1 MLTSIDPFGLPEAIK
16 SSNMDSPMTV
26 MPSGVNLTSDNNGV
40 SRTDAASAENGAQ
53 LEALY
58 TQWKANPASV
68 DAQWNAFFAGFELG
82 CQQPPRRG
90 TAPAA
95 HATTADPSAG
105 LESRLKQSRVDA
117 LVSAYRRLGH
127 QAAQID
133 PLHLLKRTVPEI
145 SLEYVK
151 LSEADLDSEFEIYW
165 AGELAVLPLRE
176 IINLLRETYCG
187 NVGIEYMHIENYA
200 IRRWLRSRIEEG
212 RLRKDTLPNAE
223 KKRVLERLL
232 EGELFEK
239 FLHTRYVGQKRF
251 SLEGGE
257 TVIPILD
264 KIVEECP
271 RHGVQQIVMGM
282 AHRGRLNVLANILG
296 KDYEFVFNEF
306 AENFV
311 ANSEQGDGDVKYHL
325 GYEAIVNTST
335 SKSVGISL
343 APNPSHLETVCPVV
357 EGKARAWQRRLN
369 DTAERSKVLPVLIHG
384 DASFAGQGVVAET
397 LNLSQLEG
405 YRTGGTIHIV
415 INNQIG
421 FTTSPV
427 DGASSQY
434 CTSVAKMVGSPIFHV
449 NGDDPIAAVTTIQL
463 AFEFRQQFKKDVV
476 IDMVCYRRHGHNEGD
491 EPRFTQPLM
500 YSAIEDHPPISDIFF
515 GHLVKF
521 GDITPAE
528 VKEFRAKFEER
539 LNTALQKSKVA
550 TKTIVPA
557 IRKSIAT
564 PELLDPVDTAVKLDK
579 LIEIGRAITTEP
591 ANIELNPKV
600 KRFLQ
605 GRMSMVEGKT
615 PLDWSTAEALA
626 FGSLLE
632 SGVPVRLSGQDSR
645 RGTFSQRHSVLYDV
659 KTRERYKPLNNISK
673 TQATFCVYNS
683 PLSEYAVL
691 GFDYGY
697 GLDFPDMLVLWEA
710 QFGDFANGAQI
721 MIDQY
726 VVCSETKW
734 GETSSIVLLL
744 PHGYHGQGPEHSSA
758 RLERYLQQCA
768 DDNIQVVY
776 PTTPASYFHVLRRQA
791 VRKIKKPLIVMTPKS
806 LLRDAH
812 CTSTMAELA
821 SGRFEEILPDPAP
834 AKHPKRVILC
844 SGKVFFDLDDY
855 RKAEKLYPLH
865 EKKLQGIVGD
875 LSKAEKFVWAQE
887 ESQNMGAWTYIE
899 PPLRKLFGRDV
910 LYAGREASASTATG
924 SHAIH
929 DLEQRELVKQAFSL

>member
-1 MLTSIDPFGLPEAIK
+1 
-16 SSNMDSPMTV
+16 MTV
-26 MPSGVNLTSDNNGV
+26 MPSGVNLIPDNNGV
-40 SRTDAASAENGAQ
+40 SRTDAASAENGPQ
-53 LEALY
+53 LDALY
-58 TQWKANPASV
+58 EQWKRDPASV
-68 DAQWNAFFAGFELG
+68 DAQWHAFFAGFELG

-90 TAPAA
+90 AAVTAKVPSS
-95 HATTADPSAG
+95 TSFSPETAGDRH
-105 LESRLKQSRVDA
+105 LQSRVDA

-127 QAAQID
+127 QAAKID
-133 PLHLLKRTVPEI
+133 PLNLLKRTVPELA
-145 SLEYVK
+145 LEYVK
-151 LSEADLDSEFEIYW
+151 LTVADLDTEFEIYW
-165 AGELAVLPLRE
+165 AGKLSVMPLRT
-176 IINLLRETYCG
+176 IIELLSETYCG
-187 NVGIEYMHIENYA
+187 NVGIEYMHIEDYT
-200 IRRWLRSRIEEG
+200 IRRWLRDRIEEG
-212 RLRKDTLPNAE
+212 RLRKDTLSNAE
-223 KKRVLERLL
+223 KKRVLGHLL

-271 RHGVQQIVMGM
+271 RHGVEQIVMGM

-296 KDYEFVFNEF
+296 KDYEFLFNEF
-306 AENFV
+306 AENYV
-311 ANSEQGDGDVKYHL
+311 ANSELGDGDVKYHL
-325 GYEAIVNTST
+325 GYEAIVATST
-335 SKSVGISL
+335 GNKIGLSL

-369 DTAERSKVLPVLIHG
+369 DTADRKKVLPVLVHG

-405 YRTGGTIHIV
+405 YRTGGTIHVI

-434 CTSVAKMVGSPIFHV
+434 CTSVAKMVAAPIFHV

-463 AFEFRQQFKKDVV
+463 AFEYRQQFKKDVV
-476 IDMVCYRRHGHNEGD
+476 VDMYCYRRHGHNEGD

-521 GDITPAE
+521 GDITPDE
-528 VKEFRAKFEER
+528 VRAFKAKFEEK
-539 LNTALQKSKVA
+539 LNNALQKSKVA
-550 TKTIVPA
+550 TKAIVPA
-557 IRKSIAT
+557 IRKSLAC
-564 PELLDPVDTAVKLDK
+564 PELLDPVETAVPMEKLR
-579 LIEIGRAITTEP
+579 EIGMAITAEP
-591 ANIELNPKV
+591 EKIALNPKV

-605 GRMSMVEGKT
+605 SRREMVEGKA

-632 SGVPVRLSGQDSR
+632 SGCPVRLSGQDSR

-659 KTRERYKPLNNISK
+659 KTRERYKPLNNIK
-673 TQATFCVYNS
+673 PGQATFCVYNS

-721 MIDQY
+721 IIDQY
-726 VVCSETKW
+726 IVCSETKW

-758 RLERYLQQCA
+758 RLERYLQACA
-768 DDNIQVVY
+768 DDNIQVVN
-776 PTTPASYFHVLRRQA
+776 PSTPVSYFHVLRRQA
-791 VRKIKKPLIVMTPKS
+791 IRKIKKPLILMTPKGM
-806 LLRDAH
+806 LRDPR
-812 CTSTMAELA
+812 CTSPIGEFAT
-821 SGRFEEILPDPAP
+821 GHFEEILPDPAAP
-834 AKHPKRVILC
+834 KAAKRLILC
-844 SGKVFFDLDDY
+844 SGKVYFDLVDY
-855 RKAEKLYPLH
+855 RKAEKIEDTAIIRIEQLYPLH
-865 EKKLQGIVGD
+865 EKKLQAVVAPHA
-875 LSKAEKFVWAQE
+875 KAERIIWCQE
-887 ESQNMGAWTYIE
+887 ESANMGPWPFVE
-899 PPLRKLFGRDV
+899 PRLRKLFGRDIA
-910 LYAGREASASTATG
+910 YAGRDASASTATG

-929 DLEQRELVKQAFSL
+929 ELEQRELVKQAFSL

>member
-1 MLTSIDPFGLPEAIK
+1 
-16 SSNMDSPMTV
+16 MTV
-26 MPSGVNLTSDNNGV
+26 MPNGVNLTPDTNGV
-40 SRTDAASAENGAQ
+40 SPRTDAASAENGPQ

-58 TQWKANPASV
+58 QQWKHDPASV
-68 DAQWNAFFAGFELG
+68 DAQWHAFFAGFELG
-82 CQQPPRRG
+82 CQQPPKRG
-90 TAPAA
+90 TAPAKA
-95 HATTADPSAG
+95 SIAVSAG
-105 LESRLKQSRVDA
+105 DVSADHGQQSRVDA

-127 QAAQID
+127 QAAKID
-133 PLHLLKRTVPEI
+133 PLNLLKRTVPEL
-145 SLEYVK
+145 SLDYVK
-151 LSEADLDSEFEIYW
+151 LTEADLDSEFEIYW
-165 AGELAVLPLRE
+165 AGKLSKMPLGTIVELLKD
-176 IINLLRETYCG
+176 TYCG
-187 NVGIEYMHIENYA
+187 NVGIEYMHIEDYE

-223 KKRVLERLL
+223 KKRVLGHLL
-232 EGELFEK
+232 EGEMFEK

-271 RHGVQQIVMGM
+271 RHGVEQIVMGM
-282 AHRGRLNVLANILG
+282 SHRGRLNVLANILG

-306 AENFV
+306 ADNFV
-311 ANSEQGDGDVKYHL
+311 PNSELGDGDVKYHM
-325 GYEAIVNTST
+325 GYDSVVTTST
-335 SKSVGISL
+335 GTKIGLSL

-369 DTAERSKVLPVLIHG
+369 DTKERSKVLPVLVHG

-405 YRTGGTIHIV
+405 YRTGGTIHII

-427 DGASSQY
+427 DGSSGRY
-434 CTSVAKMVGSPIFHV
+434 CTGVAKMVSAPIFHV

-463 AFEFRQQFKKDVV
+463 AFEYRQQFKKDVV
-476 IDMVCYRRHGHNEGD
+476 VDMYCYRRHGHNEGD

-521 GDITPAE
+521 GDITPDE
-528 VKEFRAKFEER
+528 VRSFRSTFEEK
-539 LNTALQKSKVA
+539 LNNALQKSKVA
-550 TKTIVPA
+550 TKAIVPA
-557 IRKSIAT
+557 IRKSLAC
-564 PELLDPVDTAVKLDK
+564 PELLDPVDTAVAPEKL
-579 LIEIGRAITTEP
+579 LQIGRAITTEP
-591 ANIELNPKV
+591 PNIELNPKI
-600 KRFLQ
+600 KRWLTSRFDMVQ
-605 GRMSMVEGKT
+605 GKA

-632 SGVPVRLSGQDSR
+632 SGYPVRLSGQDSR
-645 RGTFSQRHSVLYDV
+645 RGTFTQRHSVLYDV
-659 KTRERYKPLNNISK
+659 KTRERYKPLNNIK
-673 TQATFCVYNS
+673 PGQASFCVYNS

-726 VVCSETKW
+726 IACSETKW

-758 RLERYLQQCA
+758 RLERYLQACA
-768 DDNIQVVY
+768 EDNIQVAH
-776 PTTPASYFHVLRRQA
+776 PSTPASYFHILRRQA
-791 VRKIKKPLIVMTPKS
+791 LRKIKKPLILMTPKGM
-806 LLRDAH
+806 LRDPR
-812 CTSTMAELA
+812 CTSPIGEFS
-821 SGRFEEILPDPAP
+821 SGCFEEILPDPAP
-834 AKHPKRVILC
+834 PKSAKRIILC
-844 SGKVFFDLDDY
+844 TGKVYFDLADH
-855 RKAEKLYPLH
+855 RKAQKIEDTAIVRIEQLYPLH
-865 EKKLQGIVGD
+865 EKKLQAV
-875 LSKAEKFVWAQE
+875 LAPFAKAEKIVWCQE
-887 ESQNMGAWTYIE
+887 ESANMGAWPFLE
-899 PPLRKLFGRDV
+899 PRLRKLFGRDV
-910 LYAGREASASTATG
+910 IYAGRDASASTATG

-929 DLEQRELVKQAFSL
+929 ELEQRELVNQAFSL

>member
-1 MLTSIDPFGLPEAIK
+1 
-16 SSNMDSPMTV
+16 MTV
-26 MPSGVNLTSDNNGV
+26 MPSGITLTPDKNGV
-40 SRTDAASAENGAQ
+40 SRTDAASAENGPQ
-53 LEALY
+53 LEELY
-58 TQWKANPASV
+58 TQWKRDPASV
-68 DAQWNAFFAGFELG
+68 DAQWHAFFAGFELG
-82 CQQPPRRG
+82 CQQPPKRVG
-90 TAPAA
+90 EVAKS
-95 HATTADPSAG
+95 ATPETELRAD
-105 LESRLKQSRVDA
+105 RHQSRVDA

-127 QAAQID
+127 QAAKID
-133 PLHLLKRTVPEI
+133 PLNLLKRTVPEL
-145 SLEYVK
+145 SLDYMK
-151 LSEADLDSEFEIYW
+151 LGESDLDNEFEIYW
-165 AGELAVLPLRE
+165 AGKPTRMTLRT
-176 IINLLRETYCG
+176 IIDLLRETYCG
-187 NVGIEYMHIENYA
+187 NVGIEYMHIEDYT
-200 IRRWLRSRIEEG
+200 IRRWLRDRIEEG

-223 KKRVLERLL
+223 KKRVLGHLL

-257 TVIPILD
+257 TIIPILD

-271 RHGVQQIVMGM
+271 RHGVEQIVMGM

-306 AENFV
+306 AENYV
-311 ANSEQGDGDVKYHL
+311 PNSELGDGDVKYHL
-325 GYEAIVNTST
+325 GYESIVTTST
-335 SKSVGISL
+335 GVKIGLSL

-369 DTAERSKVLPVLIHG
+369 DTVERSKVLPVLIHG
-384 DASFAGQGVVAET
+384 DASFSGQGVVAET

-405 YRTGGTIHIV
+405 YRTGGTVHLI

-421 FTTSPV
+421 FTTSPG
-427 DGASSQY
+427 DGSSGRY
-434 CTSVAKMVGSPIFHV
+434 CTAVAKMVSAPIFHV

-476 IDMVCYRRHGHNEGD
+476 VDMYCYRRHGHNEGD

-521 GDITPAE
+521 GDITPDE
-528 VKEFRAKFEER
+528 VRAFRATFEEK
-539 LNTALQKSKVA
+539 LNNALQKSKVT

-557 IRKSIAT
+557 IRKSLAT
-564 PELLDPVDTAVKLDK
+564 PELLDPVQTAVPLEKLR
-579 LIEIGRAITTEP
+579 EIGSAITKEP
-591 ANIELNPKV
+591 ANFELNPKV

-605 GRMSMVEGKT
+605 NRREMIEGKV

-632 SGVPVRLSGQDSR
+632 SGYPVRLSGQDSR

-659 KTRERYKPLNNISK
+659 NTRERYKPLNNIKSG
-673 TQATFCVYNS
+673 QATFCVYNS

-721 MIDQY
+721 LIDQY
-726 VVCSETKW
+726 IVCSETKW

-758 RLERYLQQCA
+758 RLERYLQACA
-768 DDNIQVVY
+768 EDNIQVAT
-776 PTTPASYFHVLRRQA
+776 PSTPASYYHILRRQA
-791 VRKIKKPLIVMTPKS
+791 LRTIKKPLVLMTPKGM
-806 LLRDAH
+806 LRDAR
-812 CTSTMAELA
+812 CTSPIEEFS

-834 AKHPKRVILC
+834 PKNAKRVILC
-844 SGKVFFDLDDY
+844 GGKVYFDLVDH
-855 RKAEKLYPLH
+855 RKAGNINDTAIIRIEQLYPLY
-865 EKKLQGIVGD
+865 EKKLQALVGAHA
-875 LSKAEKFVWAQE
+875 KAEKIIWCQE
-887 ESQNMGAWTYIE
+887 ESANMGAWPFLE
-899 PPLRKLFGRDV
+899 PRLRKLFARDIA
-910 LYAGREASASTATG
+910 YAGRDASASTATG

-929 DLEQRELVKQAFSL
+929 DLEQRQLVEQAFSL